1 MVLDKVIVLLYVKLS
16 KTRIKK
22 MKRQEIEEKV
32 RNFLIEDL
40 EIDEEKISDD
50 AKLKE
55 DMGIDSLDFVDIV
68 VIVEKNFGFKIKPE
82 EMQGVTTYK
91 QFCDYIESKVG

>member
-1 MVLDKVIVLLYVKLS
+1 MS
-16 KTRIKK
+16 
-22 MKRQEIEEKV
+22 RQEIEEKV
-32 RNFLIEDL
+32 RTFLIDDL
-40 EIDEEKISDD
+40 EIDEDKIFPE

-82 EMQGVTTYK
+82 EMTGVTTLR
-91 QFCDYIESKVG
+91 QFCDYIEGKVNK

>member
-1 MVLDKVIVLLYVKLS
+1 MS
-16 KTRIKK
+16 
-22 MKRQEIEEKV
+22 RQEIEEKV
-32 RNFLIEDL
+32 RAFLIDDL
-40 EIDEEKISDD
+40 EIDEEKIGDD
-50 AKLKE
+50 AKLQE

-82 EMQGVTTYK
+82 EMAGVTTLS

>member
-1 MVLDKVIVLLYVKLS
+1 M
-16 KTRIKK
+16 TRK
-22 MKRQEIEEKV
+22 EIEEKV
-32 RNFLIEDL
+32 RAFLIDDL
-40 EIDEEKISDD
+40 EIDEDKISDD
-50 AKLKE
+50 AKLKD

-82 EMQGVTTYK
+82 EMKDVTTLS